1 MKTCKTT
8 VRHDGIKPFWSH
20 KERLAIHYKHN
31 FGCTITNPLAN
42 HIKEKI
48 RLLKP
53 FCLEIA

>member
-1 MKTCKTT
+1 MKVLSLSGVIRKDC
-8 VRHDGIKPFWSH
+8 I
-20 KERLAIHYKHN
+20 AIHYKHN